1 MLQIELFP
9 PSKSGCQG
17 PFFEV
22 WRMNNLLLVDL
33 VVVPEETG
41 GLEEQI
47 SESMTTGKK
56 RNRSFK
62 NPPLYAKKG
71 SHTLAVK

>member
-1 MLQIELFP
+1 MD
-9 PSKSGCQG
+9 
-17 PFFEV
+17 
-22 WRMNNLLLVDL
+22 NLLLVDL
-33 VVVPEETG
+33 VVVPEDTG

-47 SESMTTGKK
+47 LESMTTKK

-62 NPPLYAKKG
+62 NPPFYAKKG

>member
-1 MLQIELFP
+1 MALTDY
-9 PSKSGCQG
+9 KK
-17 PFFEV
+17 
-22 WRMNNLLLVDL
+22 RK
-33 VVVPEETG
+33 
-41 GLEEQI
+41 LEEQI
-47 SESMTTGKK
+47 LESMTTKK

>member
-47 SESMTTGKK
+47 LESMTTKK
-56 RNRSFK
+56 KEIGHSRIPRYMQRK
-62 NPPLYAKKG
+62 VLT
-71 SHTLAVK
+71 HLL

>member
-1 MLQIELFP
+1 
-9 PSKSGCQG
+9 
-17 PFFEV
+17 
-22 WRMNNLLLVDL
+22 MNNLLLVDL

-47 SESMTTGKK
+47 LESMTTEKK

-62 NPPLYAKKG
+62 NPPLYAKKV